1 MSEVRTLSYLLHPPT
16 MDAAGFASAARWYVE
31 GYGQRSGLNVT
42 LDVPADLERLP
53 DAVELALFRV
63 LQEALT
69 NVHRHSGA
77 SAAEVLVRQDAE
89 EVILEIKDN
98 GNGIPEE
105 VLRHFRATGAGTGV
119 GIAGIRERVR
129 ELGGKLTLESNSS
142 GTLVR
147 VAIPLAAA
155 VPHEQQV

>member
-1 MSEVRTLSYLLHPPT
+1 

-31 GYGQRSGLNVT
+31 GYGQRSGLDVT
-42 LDVPADLERLP
+42 LDVPSGLDRLP
-53 DAVELALFRV
+53 DAIELALFRV

-77 SAAEVLVRQDAE
+77 SAADVLVRQDAE
-89 EVILEIKDN
+89 QVVLEVKDN
-98 GNGIPEE
+98 GRGIPPE
-105 VLRHFRATGAGTGV
+105 LLSHFHATGAGTGV

-129 ELGGKLTLESNSS
+129 ELGGKLTLESDSR

-147 VAIPLAAA
+147 IAIPL
-155 VPHEQQV
+155 VPMTQREEQV